1 MNQQLQL
8 IDTPSEGQAMTP
20 MQMIERALD
29 NGATV
34 ETLEKLMALQERWE
48 ANQGRKAFDDAM
60 SELRG
65 QIKPIIKRRE
75 GHNNKFEGLMDIAAV
90 VDPLVAPLGLSY
102 RWNVAEKD
110 GRVQVTCIVTHRDG
124 HREETT
130 LSAPPDSSGSK
141 NAIQAIG
148 SSVTYLQR
156 YTLKAALGLAA
167 GEDSDGNAPSQAEA
181 EYDETEWLNR
191 IEKMQPSEARKVNEA
206 IKADRAKIPDRKF
219 KLIVGAYN
227 ARLARL
233 KEMDN
238 AAAE

>member
-1 MNQQLQL
+1 MSGQLQL
-8 IDTPSEGQAMTP
+8 IDTPAESRALTP

-29 NGATV
+29 SGAPV

-60 SELRG
+60 SDLRG

-75 GHNNKFEGLMDIAAV
+75 GHNNKYEGLTDIAAV
-90 VDPLVAPLGLSY
+90 VDPLLAPLGLSY
-102 RWNVAEKD
+102 RWNVAERE
-110 GRVQVTCIVTHRDG
+110 GRVYVTCIVTHRDG

-130 LSAPPDSSGSK
+130 LSAPPDKSGSM
-141 NAIQAIG
+141 NAIQGVG

-167 GEDSDGNAPSQAEA
+167 GEDNDGNAPSKAEP
-181 EYDETEWLNR
+181 EYDETEWLTR
-191 IEKMQPSEARKVNEA
+191 IEKMQPGDARKVNEA

-233 KEMDN
+233 KEMEND
-238 AAAE
+238 